1 MRHRLV
7 SIGATVAAVS
17 VAVAFVIAQGT
28 TEQSQASGPPVVQGQ
43 PPVGVGQIGPGRG
56 PGPGRGRGQG
66 EGPGAGQQPGPQGAP
81 GGPMMGRGRAM
92 GPQGQGG
99 VLAGL
104 DLTAD
109 QRGKIS
115 DLTRAGR
122 DQSAPIE
129 DELEFT
135 RKTLHRELFA
145 DKRDAAKI
153 ATLTTKAAS
162 LEKQLAD
169 LNVKTMTAVADVLT
183 SEQRETM
190 RLRGGRPGAMGR
202 GAGPFG
208 PGPR

>member
-28 TEQSQASGPPVVQGQ
+28 TGQGQAGGPPAVQG
-43 PPVGVGQIGPGRG
+43 PPPAGAGQI
-56 PGPGRGRGQG
+56 GPGRGRGQG
-66 EGPGAGQQPGPQGAP
+66 QGPGMGHQPAPQGAQ

-92 GPQGQGG
+92 GPQGRDGG
-99 VLAGL
+99 FAGL

-109 QRGKIS
+109 QRGKVNE
-115 DLTRAGR
+115 LTRAGR
-122 DQSAPIE
+122 DQSAPLE

-135 RKTLHRELFA
+135 RKTLHREVFA

-153 ATLTTKAAS
+153 ATLATKAAS

-183 SEQRETM
+183 AEQRETM
-190 RLRGGRPGAMGR
+190 RLRDGRAGMGR
-202 GAGPFG
+202 GAGPFQ